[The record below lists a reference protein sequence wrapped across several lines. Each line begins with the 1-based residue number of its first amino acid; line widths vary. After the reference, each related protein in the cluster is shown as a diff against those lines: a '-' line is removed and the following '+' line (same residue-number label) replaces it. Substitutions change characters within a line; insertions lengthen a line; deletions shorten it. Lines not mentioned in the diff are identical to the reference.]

1 MRILGL
7 RVIILNI
14 KTKKKG
20 VIFIKA
26 LVDKSGCIA
35 CELCVETCPEVFRMG
50 SDGFAEAYAE
60 VGVSQEDSAA
70 EARDNCPVAVISL
83 ED

>member
-1 MRILGL
+1 M
-7 RVIILNI
+7 
-14 KTKKKG
+14 
-20 VIFIKA
+20 KA

-50 SDGFAEAYAE
+50 EDGFAEAYSE
-60 VGVSQEDSAA
+60 VEAALIDSA
-70 EARDNCPVAVISL
+70 EMARDNCPVAVISL